1 MKIFISMILAFVVA
15 FTNSAKISASIEVNF
30 EEERSHPNSLSN
42 MMNNGYQNQED
53 LVSKQTAEEVIDEE
67 WEAFK
72 LKHQKSYDDST
83 EDDFRM
89 KIFMEN
95 KHQIAQHNILYHQ
108 NKTSY
113 TMKIN
118 EYGDLLPHE
127 FSGKKEL

>member
-30 EEERSHPNSLSN
+30 EEESLHPNSLSN
-42 MMNNGYQNQED
+42 MMNNGMED
-53 LVSKQTAEEVIDEE
+53 LVSKQAAEEVIDEE

-118 EYGDLLPHE
+118 KYGDLLPHE